1 MMNTNMNTNMNAPS
15 EMQSRQQQ
23 AGECRTRITTSGG
36 IALLSFALLPL
47 PCIAADGATEADSP
61 VPLAGRSLEELLDT
75 RVTSVSREES
85 TVGRSAA
92 AVFVI
97 TPEMIHRSGATTFPE
112 LLRMVPGIN
121 VSKIDSNKWAVGSR
135 GFADRFVGKLQVQID
150 GRTVY
155 TPVNGGVYWDTFD
168 YPLQDVER
176 IEVIRGP
183 GASIWGAN
191 AVNGIINV
199 ITKPAKDTQ
208 GGLLSGGAGTEESG
222 MVTARW
228 GGQVGKNIQYRV
240 YGKWFERDNGFNAK
254 GDARDDWRQ
263 GRFGFRVDWQPQR
276 EDSIMVEGEY
286 FIGLSGRRDLRASPT
301 SPSTGYI
308 VTNTEDEE
316 SKGGNLQ
323 LKWTHQTGKDS
334 NWTLQMYYDSSN
346 RRGTGGTF
354 DFGVNTFDIDFQQ
367 EFRLGEIQKIVWG
380 AQYRLERI
388 LWNGSTG
395 FDNAFAT
402 RPAREFVER
411 TLLGLFV
418 QDEISIVKDRFALF
432 LGAKGEHNDYTGFEF
447 QPSGRLLWTPTK
459 KQSLWAAVS
468 RAVRTPSFLEN
479 DINITTLPS
488 KNSSGTTIFPRITG
502 NPALASETLIAYEL
516 GYRAQVT
523 EKLSFDAALFYNSY
537 DRLFTTQSGTSYV
550 DAMTGALTLP
560 VNRSNSGSGETY
572 GAEITATWQITD
584 WWRVTG
590 NYSYLKLNLHAD
602 RTLSASSAASFE
614 RIERQSPQNQVYV
627 RSSFD
632 LPGHVQFDVT
642 GRYVDSISGFSPGI
656 PSYFTMDARLAWKPR
671 PNVEF
676 AIVGQNLLQ
685 NHHAEFGTSSL
696 VRSPLVEVERS
707 VYATVTLKF

>member
-1 MMNTNMNTNMNAPS
+1 MNILPPHKLVRRSPTSRHLCAAAFGFLAP
-15 EMQSRQQQ
+15 
-23 AGECRTRITTSGG
+23 AFLALGEDAPDASHG
-36 IALLSFALLPL
+36 LLNLNLQ
-47 PCIAADGATEADSP
+47 
-61 VPLAGRSLEELLDT
+61 ELMDV

-85 TVGRSAA
+85 TIGRSAA

-97 TPEMIHRSGATTFPE
+97 TPEMIRRSGATSFPE

-121 VSKIDSNKWAVGSR
+121 VSKIDSSKWSVGSR
-135 GFADRFVGKLQVQID
+135 GFADRFVGKLLVQID

-222 MVTARW
+222 MMTARW
-228 GGQVGKNIQYRV
+228 GGQIGKTIQYRV
-240 YGKWFERDNGFNAK
+240 FGKWFERDNGFNAK

-263 GRFGFRVDWQPQR
+263 GRFGFRMDWQPQP
-276 EDSIMVEGEY
+276 EDSIMLEGEY

-301 SPSTGYI
+301 SPSSYI

-316 SKGGNLQ
+316 SKGGNIQ
-323 LKWTHQTGKDS
+323 LKWTHRTGKDS
-334 NWTLQMYYDSSN
+334 NWMVQMYYDTFN

-354 DFGVNTFDIDFQQ
+354 DFGVNTFDIDFQR
-367 EFRLGEIQKIVWG
+367 ECRLGEIQKIVWG
-380 AQYRLERI
+380 AQYKLERI

-395 FDNAFAT
+395 FDDAFAT
-402 RPAREFVER
+402 RPEREFVQR
-411 TLLGLFV
+411 TLLGVFV
-418 QDEISIVKDRFALF
+418 QDEISIVRDRFALI

-447 QPSGRLLWTPTK
+447 QPTGRLLWTPTK
-459 KQSLWAAVS
+459 RQTLWASVS
-468 RAVRTPSFLEN
+468 SAVRTPSFLEN

-488 KNSSGTTIFPRITG
+488 KNSSGATIFPRITG
-502 NPALASETLIAYEL
+502 SSALLSETLIAYEL
-516 GYRAQVT
+516 GYRAQAT

-560 VNRSNSGSGETY
+560 VDRSNAGSGETY
-572 GAEITATWQITD
+572 GAEITATWQIAE
-584 WWRVTG
+584 WWRLTG
-590 NYSYLKLNLHAD
+590 SYSYLKMNLHAD
-602 RTLSASSAASFE
+602 RTLSAGSAASFE
-614 RIERQSPQNQVYV
+614 KIEMQSPQNQVYI

-632 LPGHVQFDVT
+632 LPGHVEFDVT
-642 GRYVDSISGFSPGI
+642 GRYVDSIAGFSPGI
-656 PSYFTMDARLAWKPR
+656 PSYFTMDARLAWKPK
-671 PNVEF
+671 PNLEF

-685 NHHAEFGTSSL
+685 DHHTEFGTSSL
-696 VRSPLVEVERS
+696 VRSPLVDVERS
-707 VYATVTLKF
+707 VYATVTLRW